1 MFDSSLF
8 HFLHGGVGGGS
19 QIFTSDL
26 AHVFDKILAYLYT
39 DPLIAGHSKSKERMF
54 SCQQYIGCEHVNK
67 VECTGVNG
75 PELTRDHLCHQDAKN
90 IMSNILFTWLHKHMV
105 YDFTYKP
112 HHLFSDSSKM

>member
-1 MFDSSLF
+1 MDE
-8 HFLHGGVGGGS
+8 VGGGS

-39 DPLIAGHSKSKERMF
+39 DTTNRWTFGMF